1 MLVVSFL
8 LLVREIKRLKGLG
21 ECLLFERNEV
31 EHYKETFLLWSG
43 AAIKPGI
50 ISVHFEITSKIL
62 AFTHYMIE
70 AI

>member
-31 EHYKETFLLWSG
+31 EHYKETFLL
-43 AAIKPGI
+43 
-50 ISVHFEITSKIL
+50 
-62 AFTHYMIE
+62 
-70 AI
+70 

>member
-31 EHYKETFLLWSG
+31 EHYKETWCG
-43 AAIKPGI
+43 NKNRHHIC
-50 ISVHFEITSKIL
+50 
-62 AFTHYMIE
+62 AFSNNK
-70 AI
+70 